1 MIYLIENLETGQ
13 IKIGR
18 SLNPHKR
25 VKQLQTGSCHKL
37 NLVRIYD
44 VESDLSVERRLHSML
59 WESRKRGEWFYFPSH
74 EYVAFIDELLGDYRI
89 FPKAVNTA
97 DSFLKVVS
105 PGTQTDHP
113 IGQEV
118 VSPGTRTDRPVV

>member
-18 SLNPHKR
+18 SINPHKR

-59 WESRKRGEWFYFPSH
+59 WESRKRGEWFDFPSP
-74 EYVAFIDELLGDYRI
+74 EYVNFIDELLGDYRI
-89 FPKAVNTA
+89 FPQA
-97 DSFLKVVS
+97 LKSDIV
-105 PGTQTDHP
+105 
-113 IGQEV
+113 QEV
-118 VSPGTRTDRPVV
+118 VSPGTRTDRPVI